1 MIEGVAGLI
10 RRATLVVTVAA
21 LGAPACGGTAQK
33 TPVRLHLWLSGEV
46 VGQFR
51 AAIGRDV
58 TISVA
63 GQSSI
68 QLTPSFDSR
77 SLVLRLRSGS
87 DATAPPKPGAERVL
101 YLDHSRPVAIPE
113 TALAIEW
120 LRDDG
125 SQDALP
131 ARPCSRCCVSC
142 AGVSICACSV
152 RMPCGSCACDGAC
165 AASQRSGLGAVPV
178 STRSNPG
185 AQVLTPIGAIAGA
198 RAQLVSKRPGARQ

>member
-1 MIEGVAGLI
+1 MECVTGLI
-10 RRATLVVTVAA
+10 RRTALVATVAA
-21 LGAPACGGTAQK
+21 LGAVACGRTAPK
-33 TPVRLHLWLSGEV
+33 TPVRLRLWLSGEV

-51 AAIGRDV
+51 AATGHDV
-58 TISVA
+58 TITVA
-63 GQSSI
+63 GQSTI
-68 QLTPSFDSR
+68 QLTPSLDTG
-77 SLVLRLRSGS
+77 SLVLRLRRGS
-87 DATAPPKPGAERVL
+87 DAAGAPKRGAERAL
-101 YLDHSRPVAIPE
+101 YLDRSQPVAIPE

-120 LRDDG
+120 PRDDG